1 MENAVELL
9 EGGFGMNAHDDPQF
23 AIDDLAAKAGGY
35 FVMPSKEEMAFT
47 DLFFNICNQFGIH
60 YASASPKARFFVDEV
75 TRVTWAHMHGEKA
88 APSFSA
94 FAKSDISA

>member
-1 MENAVELL
+1 MTNAMPSLQMTIKL
-9 EGGFGMNAHDDPQF
+9 SYGWRPF
-23 AIDDLAAKAGGY
+23 A
-35 FVMPSKEEMAFT
+35 MPSKEEIAFT